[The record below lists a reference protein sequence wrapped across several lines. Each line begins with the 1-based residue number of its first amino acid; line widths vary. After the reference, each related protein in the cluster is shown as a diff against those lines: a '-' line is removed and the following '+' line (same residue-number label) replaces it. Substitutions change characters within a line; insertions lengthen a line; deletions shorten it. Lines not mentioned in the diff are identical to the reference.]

1 MKISYQDIE
10 DSLRF
15 HCRPGPCLHRA
26 SNDDRCLVGALC
38 EGRAI
43 QRQSIW
49 CAGLSSLSRSSN
61 QTNEIDQGN
70 RMNQRPATRR
80 ENGSYHRFSLPDG
93 RAPAP
98 RRSPRLAVSSAPS

>member
-15 HCRPGPCLHRA
+15 HCRPGPCLHRT

-49 CAGLSSLSRSSN
+49 CAGLAGLSRSSN
-61 QTNEIDQGN
+61 HTHEPDLRNQMDQI
-70 RMNQRPATRR
+70 PATRR
-80 ENGSYHRFSLPDG
+80 EMGPG
-93 RAPAP
+93 RC
-98 RRSPRLAVSSAPS
+98 SNST